1 LINGETMSNDVQNL
15 SGKQFGQYEL
25 REVLGEGGM
34 GAVYRAFQR
43 NLNREVAVKVM
54 IPQVARDP
62 EYLARFTRE
71 AHTAA
76 GLEHPHIITIHDYG
90 TQTLE
95 NGVEVPF
102 VVMRLLTGGTLSE
115 RVNRRNLVGQVL
127 PSLAETATLLKQIA
141 GAMDYAH
148 SRGVIH
154 RDIKPSNIM
163 FDAQGSP
170 YLVDFGIVK
179 LADSVTM
186 TEAGTAMG
194 TPAYMSPEQWRGDKL
209 TAAADQYALGVVV
222 YQMTTGRMPFEGET
236 TYNLMYQHLN
246 ELPTPPHGFRP
257 DLPEPVSRVLEKV
270 LAKQPE
276 DRYPNVAAFAA
287 AFAEAVREKV
297 EPSTGFFTAS
307 LPLTPGKTPI
317 SSATMPDGPTITPLP
332 QRGTP
337 VKPSLSTGAALLT
350 STQTLEAIPASSKSM
365 LQHPVIWIGAI
376 IIVAILVVLSL
387 PGPRNAVL
395 EVAGLAADTATA
407 TATSTATTTE
417 TALPTATATSAPTTT
432 TTPTIE
438 PTPTDASPTE
448 DTDALFSTAMASM
461 SEGNY
466 PSVVEQMDTFLTLES
481 DNIDAL
487 ILQGDAN
494 YNQGLSLQAIN
505 AYGQVIAL
513 APDNAE
519 GLYRRGITYY
529 WGGDLPNHLQRAIDD
544 FTGAIEA
551 DPNYALPY
559 MGRGMAYVD
568 QRAYERA
575 IADFDRLLELE
586 PNSAEGYFR
595 RGEAY
600 AALGNDEAALA
611 DFDLAIFYEPN
622 LPDLYARRG
631 DINDTLGNLQEAMG
645 DYLSYASLLEVQGG
659 EMEPFRRER
668 LAELINYLTPTRPTS
683 TPTPRATA
691 TPRPT
696 RTPRPAA
703 TATTASTATPRPT
716 RTLRPTST
724 PTVQFN
730 PEEAQAAFDQGTELL
745 NQGDCVAAID
755 LFTQAL
761 DFDPTLAF
769 AWISRAYCY
778 ADQGDFAVG
787 ASDALQ
793 FIALLQVEVVEGDPL
808 QPGQEVSLQLTQG
821 RVYRIP
827 VPLIEGQ
834 TLTIRADSPD
844 GNLDPLLVLLAP
856 DGTPLI
862 HNDDGDLDSGDLNAR
877 IINFPV
883 PESGTYTLIV
893 THAGSGS
900 EGEVVV
906 LVEAE

>member
-1 LINGETMSNDVQNL
+1 
-15 SGKQFGQYEL
+15 
-25 REVLGEGGM
+25 
-34 GAVYRAFQR
+34 
-43 NLNREVAVKVM
+43 
-54 IPQVARDP
+54 
-62 EYLARFTRE
+62 
-71 AHTAA
+71 
-76 GLEHPHIITIHDYG
+76 
-90 TQTLE
+90 
-95 NGVEVPF
+95 VPF

-466 PSVVEQMDTFLTLES
+466 PSVVEQMEHFLVLEP

-487 ILQGDAN
+487 LLLGAAYFN
-494 YNQGLSLQAIN
+494 QAISLPAID
-505 AYGQVIAL
+505 AYERVLAL
-513 APDNAE
+513 DPENVEAY
-519 GLYRRGITYY
+519 YRRGEVYY
-529 WGGDLPNHLQRAIDD
+529 WSNNLPNHLGRAIDD
-544 FTGAIEA
+544 FTQAITLDPTYAHPYKLRGA
-551 DPNYALPY
+551 
-559 MGRGMAYVD
+559 AYFD
-568 QRAYERA
+568 QREYELA
-575 IADFDRLLELE
+575 LADFDRFLEIE
-586 PNSAEGYFR
+586 PNSGEGYYR
-595 RGEAY
+595 RAEAY
-600 AALGNDEAALA
+600 AQLGNDEAALA
-611 DFDLAIFYEPN
+611 DFDQAISYDPEN
-622 LPDLYARRG
+622 DGYYARRG
-631 DINDTLGNLQEAMG
+631 DINDTLGNLQEAMD
-645 DYLSYASLLEVQGG
+645 DYLTYARLVAAYGG
-659 EMEPFRRER
+659 EMDLFRGER
-668 LAELINYLTPTRPTS
+668 LAELINYLTPTW
-683 TPTPRATA
+683 TPTRATHTPTATA
-691 TPRPT
+691 TPRLT

-761 DFDPTLAF
+761 DFDPALAF